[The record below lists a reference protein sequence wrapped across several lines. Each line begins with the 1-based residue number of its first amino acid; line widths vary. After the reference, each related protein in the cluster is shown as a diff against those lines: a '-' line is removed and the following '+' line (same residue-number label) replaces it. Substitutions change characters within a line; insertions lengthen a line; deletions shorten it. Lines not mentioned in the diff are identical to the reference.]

1 MTYSQVIAFLTIEA
15 FKIGIIILGD
25 YSGITLLSKIKDKK
39 YLFYVLGVNIITM
52 PTIFIDQLR
61 LLRDFIITFHFLMAL
76 IFLKESF
83 SIYMKRKE
91 K

>member
-52 PTIFIDQLR
+52 PTIYEEKRKIKKCLTVR
-61 LLRDFIITFHFLMAL
+61 HFLKITKKKKKYTVL
-76 IFLKESF
+76 G
-83 SIYMKRKE
+83 
-91 K
+91 